1 MPSGQHPSLTGYT
14 SVGPAKS
21 VARHTMGVTIEA
33 YPLAAAAHDGAAE
46 GGDVR
51 PQPAGPGGPTAG
63 PTARIDVELFA
74 PDLVRVRMIPPH
86 ARHPRSRRPYAV
98 VPRART
104 APPFSM
110 KEEPGAVTITTDA
123 LTLHIATNPVRITYG
138 RPDGSTFTADSPA
151 IGMAWRRGAVLA
163 HHVPAQP
170 AVFYGLGE
178 KTGFLNLAG
187 RRFTMWNTDVSPHT
201 PDTDPL
207 YASIPFFIGFSDGK
221 AYGVFLDNTFRSHF
235 DLGHRGDGTV
245 SWGADGGYLDTYFF
259 AGPHLS
265 TVVERYTELTGRMPM
280 PPLWTLGYHQCRYS
294 YETEAELLQVA
305 HTLRERGL
313 PCDALYLDIHYMDGY
328 RVFTFHPRRFPDP
341 KRMTAQ
347 LRELGYRT
355 VAIVNPGVK
364 VDADYPPFQE
374 GTERGF
380 WAVRGDGTPYV
391 GEVWPGAAAFP
402 DFTRPD
408 VRTWWAGHH
417 RFLFDMGIDG
427 IWNDMNEPADFA
439 GPDKTLPLDVEF
451 GPGDAPVLHEEVH
464 NVYGLLMAE
473 ATREAYAAFRPGERP
488 FIITRAGYAGIQR
501 HAVMW
506 TGDNSSWWEHLL
518 MSVPM
523 GLNMS
528 LSGIPFVGADIGGFL
543 GDCDGELLARWTQ
556 LGAFMPLFRNH
567 SILGSRR
574 QEPYQFGEP
583 YESICRRA
591 LTLRYQLIPY
601 LYTLVQEAAAKGTP
615 IIRPIVWEFPHDPQ
629 TARLSDQFMV
639 GPFLLVAPVYVPAA
653 DHRAVYL
660 PPGWWLNY
668 WTGEKLEGGRSVL
681 APAPLDTIPLFLRE
695 GAVLPHGLAMAYTG
709 EKPQRLQQVDVFPAQ
724 PGRFSLYIDDGT
736 SLAYQQGEAAWID
749 FEHTGEPGALH
760 ITFRRRGADLPS
772 LRWPVGAFRVNGI
785 DTRPRSVSLAGQ
797 QLPEKPSPADVM
809 AGQQGWAFH
818 PEQGRLYVGVHHDG
832 EDGAVDIRW

>member
-1 MPSGQHPSLTGYT
+1 
-14 SVGPAKS
+14 
-21 VARHTMGVTIEA
+21 
-33 YPLAAAAHDGAAE
+33 
-46 GGDVR
+46 
-51 PQPAGPGGPTAG
+51 
-63 PTARIDVELFA
+63 
-74 PDLVRVRMIPPH
+74 
-86 ARHPRSRRPYAV
+86 
-98 VPRART
+98 
-104 APPFSM
+104 
-110 KEEPGAVTITTDA
+110 
-123 LTLHIATNPVRITYG
+123 
-138 RPDGSTFTADSPA
+138 
-151 IGMAWRRGAVLA
+151 
-163 HHVPAQP
+163 
-170 AVFYGLGE
+170 
-178 KTGFLNLAG
+178 
-187 RRFTMWNTDVSPHT
+187 
-201 PDTDPL
+201 
-207 YASIPFFIGFSDGK
+207 
-221 AYGVFLDNTFRSHF
+221 
-235 DLGHRGDGTV
+235 
-245 SWGADGGYLDTYFF
+245 
-259 AGPHLS
+259 
-265 TVVERYTELTGRMPM
+265 
-280 PPLWTLGYHQCRYS
+280 
-294 YETEAELLQVA
+294 
-305 HTLRERGL
+305 
-313 PCDALYLDIHYMDGY
+313 DGY

-391 GEVWPGAAAFP
+391 GEVWPGASAFP

-451 GPGDAPVLHEEVH
+451 GSSDAPVLHEEVH

-583 YESICRRA
+583 YESVCRRC
-591 LTLRYQLIPY
+591 LTLRYRLIPY

-615 IIRPIVWEFPHDPQ
+615 IVRPMVWEFPRDSK
-629 TARLSDQFMV
+629 TAHLSDQFMV
-639 GPFLLVAPVYVPAA
+639 GPFLLVAPVYVP
-653 DHRAVYL
+653 
-660 PPGWWLNY
+660 G
-668 WTGEKLEGGRSVL
+668 
-681 APAPLDTIPLFLRE
+681 
-695 GAVLPHGLAMAYTG
+695 
-709 EKPQRLQQVDVFPAQ
+709 
-724 PGRFSLYIDDGT
+724 
-736 SLAYQQGEAAWID
+736 
-749 FEHTGEPGALH
+749 
-760 ITFRRRGADLPS
+760 
-772 LRWPVGAFRVNGI
+772 
-785 DTRPRSVSLAGQ
+785 
-797 QLPEKPSPADVM
+797 
-809 AGQQGWAFH
+809 
-818 PEQGRLYVGVHHDG
+818 
-832 EDGAVDIRW
+832 